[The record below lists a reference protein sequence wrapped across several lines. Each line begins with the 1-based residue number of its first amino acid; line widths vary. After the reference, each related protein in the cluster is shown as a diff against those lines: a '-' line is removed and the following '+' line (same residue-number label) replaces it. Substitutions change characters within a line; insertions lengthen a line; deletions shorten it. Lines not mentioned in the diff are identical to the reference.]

1 MTNESSILVYG
12 LFFVDKEIKYLYNIF
27 EIKNKGVIIM
37 NIVITGKELKATE
50 AIKEY
55 VGKKLERIERYFE
68 GEEIDVSV
76 KIKAEK
82 NSQIAEMQ
90 VNVKGYNIR
99 AVTETKDLYASIDKN
114 IDILEGQIRKIKT
127 KKEKMNKD
135 ESIRLK
141 ESASL
146 EGVSVVENEVI
157 KTLYYDIKPISVEDA
172 KLKLEEK
179 VGNIFLT
186 FVNVDTG
193 KVNVLFKLKDSENYG
208 IVEPEV

>member
-1 MTNESSILVYG
+1 
-12 LFFVDKEIKYLYNIF
+12 
-27 EIKNKGVIIM
+27 M
-37 NIVITGKELKATE
+37 NIIITGKELKATE

-55 VGKKLERIERYFE
+55 VEKKLERIERYFE
-68 GEEIDVSV
+68 GEEIEVAV
-76 KIKAEK
+76 KIKTEK
-82 NSQIAEMQ
+82 TSQIAEMQ
-90 VNVKGYNIR
+90 VNVKGDQIR

-141 ESASL
+141 ESNMS
-146 EGVSVVENEVI
+146 EGVNVIENEVI
-157 KTLYYDIKPISVEDA
+157 KTLHYDIKPISVEDA
-172 KLKLEEK
+172 KLKLEDK
-179 VGNIFLT
+179 TGNIFLT

-193 KVNVLFKLKDSENYG
+193 KVNVLFKLKDSNNFG

>member
-1 MTNESSILVYG
+1 
-12 LFFVDKEIKYLYNIF
+12 
-27 EIKNKGVIIM
+27 M
-37 NIVITGKELKATE
+37 NITITGKELKATE

-68 GEEIDVSV
+68 GEEIDVAV
-76 KIKAEK
+76 KIKTERAY
-82 NSQIAEMQ
+82 QIAEMQ
-90 VNVKGYNIR
+90 VVVKGETLR
-99 AVTETKDLYASIDKN
+99 AVTETKDLYASIDKD
-114 IDILEGQIRKIKT
+114 IDILEGQIRKVKT
-127 KKEKMNKD
+127 RKERMNKD

-141 ESASL
+141 EN
-146 EGVSVVENEVI
+146 VSFDGIPALENEVI

-179 VGNIFLT
+179 AGNIFLT

-193 KVNVLFKLKDSENYG
+193 KVNVIFKLKDSENYG

>member
-1 MTNESSILVYG
+1 
-12 LFFVDKEIKYLYNIF
+12 
-27 EIKNKGVIIM
+27 M

-55 VGKKLERIERYFE
+55 VGKKLERIEKYFE
-68 GEEIDVSV
+68 GEDIEVSV
-76 KIKAEK
+76 KIKNEK

-90 VNVKGYNIR
+90 VNVKAYTIR
-99 AVTETKDLYASIDKN
+99 AVTETKDLYASIDKD

-146 EGVSVVENEVI
+146 EGTTLVENEVI
-157 KTLYYDIKPISVEDA
+157 KTLYYDIKPISIEDA

-179 VGNIFLT
+179 VGNIFLA

-193 KVNVLFKLKDSENYG
+193 KVNVIFKLKDSENFG
-208 IVEPEV
+208 IVEPEA